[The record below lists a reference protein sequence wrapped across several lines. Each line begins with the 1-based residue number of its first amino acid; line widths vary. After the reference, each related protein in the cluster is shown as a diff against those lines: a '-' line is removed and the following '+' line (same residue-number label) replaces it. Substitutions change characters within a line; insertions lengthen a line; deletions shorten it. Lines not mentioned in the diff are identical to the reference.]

1 MANRKHESPTDVHGA
16 GKGSR
21 VGAPPQLSV
30 PITKEQREHMIAEA
44 AYYIA
49 EHRHFHGGDAFD
61 DWMQAQME
69 VDQRLQSASRLA
81 NLDKGKGHH

>member
-1 MANRKHESPTDVHGA
+1 MANRKHESPTDVHGS

-21 VGAPPQLSV
+21 VGAPPHLTA

-49 EHRHFHGGDAFD
+49 EHRHFRGGDAFD
-61 DWMQAQME
+61 DWMQGQME

-81 NLDKGKGHH
+81 NLDQGKGQH